1 MIPRTLRLFPWFL
14 LILILL
20 AGCGGG
26 GGGGSAQNLPP
37 VLDPI
42 GNQVVQA
49 GQTLSFTVTASD
61 PNPNDR
67 VQLFAAGLP
76 QGANFSS
83 ATGQFTWNPAA
94 NQAGDYQVTFFASD
108 GVLEVSRTII
118 VSVLTGTPVNLP
130 PTLNPVGSQTAFV
143 GSSLSFTVSASD
155 PDPNDIL
162 QLSATGLPEGA
173 SFTPETGVFLWTPAS
188 NQVGDHSLT
197 FLASDGLLQ
206 VSEQI
211 VISVTQPPPL
221 PPNQPPVLTLS
232 TEAASLVENQSLA
245 VTVSAND
252 PDADPV
258 TLSVTGLPPA
268 ATFDAATGL
277 FTWSPKLVTPAVLP
291 VVFTASDGFASTSKT
306 LTITYTR
313 ANPLL
318 ATDITDAGQRGITI
332 FPQTTPALD
341 GVPELFPGQA
351 NFWDID
357 PDIAQFDGFWNQFEG
372 NLVLAVDDLGAV
384 GEESFLLDQRFAE
397 LTFMTPLLSA
407 LDGLKVASVAD
418 HADYAGPD
426 PNFTIVFDPLVEGAR
441 SAWLNATADS
451 RLQQTLDL
459 RQASTPLTLSWRDE
473 FLVQSGGF
481 FDAPEDDIPYYRV
494 MATDLTTGVRTEIF
508 NGPRSDRGVVE
519 TAPVS
524 RTRETRTAN
533 LDALA
538 GKQVLLSFELRG
550 GHQLLDDETYLGSYA
565 LIDNVSLRDG
575 SNAEH
580 VVNGDFESGM
590 TGWTANAGLQSQN
603 LRSAPRIVN
612 GLTVTRHFY
621 TVPNQLWARWTD
633 VLENN
638 TGAELTRQVVLRTFL
653 GSAFKGIIYLDD
665 ANTPRALTSW
675 DGTALVDL
683 PDRDIGLVFGS
694 PAVVFGNSLPNIAA
708 ANEGINANISASA
721 LDTDDGSYTID
732 IVHDVTIPAGGQVT
746 LVHFALMTGVNTGAS
761 AVDTSARATT
771 IDTEIANI
779 LNSFC
784 TNPRYRDGMTQL
796 QLDTLQNFTCP

>member
-1 MIPRTLRLFPWFL
+1 MIPRTFRFFPWL
-14 LILILL
+14 LLTLTLL
-20 AGCGGG
+20 AGGCGGG
-26 GGGGSAQNLPP
+26 GGAGGS
-37 VLDPI
+37 
-42 GNQVVQA
+42 G
-49 GQTLSFTVTASD
+49 TA
-61 PNPNDR
+61 NT
-67 VQLFAAGLP
+67 A
-76 QGANFSS
+76 
-83 ATGQFTWNPAA
+83 
-94 NQAGDYQVTFFASD
+94 
-108 GVLEVSRTII
+108 
-118 VSVLTGTPVNLP
+118 
-130 PTLNPVGSQTAFV
+130 PTLNPIGNKVVAPNNN
-143 GSSLSFTVSASD
+143 LSFTVSASAANPKD
-155 PDPNDIL
+155 TI
-162 QLSATGLPEGA
+162 QLFAEGLPSGAAFSAT
-173 SFTPETGVFLWTPAS
+173 TGIFSWTPTSLQYGDYSVTFVAS
-188 NQVGDHSLT
+188 SGVNETTETIL
-197 FLASDGLLQ
+197 
-206 VSEQI
+206 
-211 VISVTQPPPL
+211 ISVRDNL
-221 PPNQPPVLTLS
+221 ILTLS
-232 TEAASLVENQSLA
+232 TQAVDITENQ
-245 VTVSAND
+245 
-252 PDADPV
+252 P
-258 TLSVTGLPPA
+258 LSVTATASAPTSLSASGLPPGA
-268 ATFDAATGL
+268 SFDQATGI
-277 FTWSPKLVTPAVLP
+277 FTWTPQLVTPGQFQ
-291 VVFTASDGFASTSKT
+291 VVVTATNGIDSTSKT
-306 LTITYTR
+306 LTINYNRT
-313 ANPLL
+313 NPLL
-318 ATDITDAGQRGITI
+318 GADITDPSLRGITI

-357 PDIAQFDGFWNQFEG
+357 PDIAQFDGFWNQFIG

-384 GEESFLLDQRFAE
+384 GEKSFLLDQRFAE

-459 RQASTPLTLSWRDE
+459 RQASAPLTLSWGDE

-494 MATDLTTGVRTEIF
+494 MATDLATGVRTEIF

-590 TGWTANAGLQSQN
+590 TGWTTNSALQSQN
-603 LRSAPRIVN
+603 LRSAPRTVN

-633 VLENN
+633 VLENP
-638 TGAELTRQVVLRTFL
+638 TDAPITRRVVLRTFL

-665 ANTPRALTSW
+665 AINPRALTFW
-675 DGTALVDL
+675 DGTALVDV

-694 PAVVFGNSLPNIAA
+694 PAIVFGNSLPNIAA

-721 LDTDDGSYTID
+721 LDTEDGSDTID
-732 IVHDVTIPAGGQVT
+732 IVHDVTIPARGRVT
-746 LVHFALMTGVNTGAS
+746 LVHFALMSGENTGATAS
-761 AVDTSARATT
+761 DISARATT
-771 IDTEIANI
+771 IDAARDDILAN
-779 LNSFC
+779 FC
-784 TNPRYRDGMTQL
+784 SNPRYRDGMTAAQL
-796 QLDTLQNFTCP
+796 ASLQNFTCP